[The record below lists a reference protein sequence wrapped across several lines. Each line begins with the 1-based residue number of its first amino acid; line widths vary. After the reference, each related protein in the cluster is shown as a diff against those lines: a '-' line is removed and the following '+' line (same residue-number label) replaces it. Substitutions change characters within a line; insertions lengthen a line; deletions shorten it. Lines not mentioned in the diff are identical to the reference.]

1 MLVAWS
7 EIDAPTRDKRAV
19 DLLSLLAHQQDWTP
33 CGVQGKDKKPAAFW
47 CFPYYQ
53 CIVFLVLP
61 ATIHVQCAT
70 IRTSRRKLFLIQGKR
85 CHALE
90 TLVTLNFLILNLFLF
105 HPFYICNSPTYPKC
119 GSHEPI
125 SLHWAKNTFTG
136 MMDNFLNLNQF
147 LLVKVSRCEQVYRQ
161 SAVEQHPLLFNFTEK
176 TYRKVGVKYSLS
188 YTRALSAHRHIGAY
202 HYALWWRAFLAS
214 TEFGVKRA
222 KILLPLKSLL
232 RSTET
237 IDKLQKKEK
246 WSQKQMFWQHI
257 EKRLACLP
265 CYRVL
270 AAMSWQE
277 YKWKLLR
284 KRRVCCPWIWNYFIV
299 CLFVFPGQDQ
309 TAWTSMVEQIFSGR
323 CWRFWKGN
331 MQRKWLKKV
340 WGKITRVS
348 TGGTCSD
355 LYCNNVYEFC
365 VPNLALQVIQLH
377 HIGSELPSLFPLGIM
392 LQPAL
397 RYVTKE

>member
-1 MLVAWS
+1 M
-7 EIDAPTRDKRAV
+7 
-19 DLLSLLAHQQDWTP
+19 
-33 CGVQGKDKKPAAFW
+33 
-47 CFPYYQ
+47 
-53 CIVFLVLP
+53 LP

-85 CHALE
+85 CHARE

-136 MMDNFLNLNQF
+136 MLDNFLNLNQF

-202 HYALWWRAFLAS
+202 RYALWWRAFLAS

-237 IDKLQKKEK
+237 IDKLQKKKK
-246 WSQKQMFWQHI
+246 WSQKTNVLVAHRETFGLPTLLSCFSSHELTRIQVKVAS
-257 EKRLACLP
+257 EKTSLNLELF
-265 CYRVL
+265 Y
-270 AAMSWQE
+270 
-277 YKWKLLR
+277 
-284 KRRVCCPWIWNYFIV
+284 
-299 CLFVFPGQDQ
+299 CLFIFPGQDP

-331 MQRKWLKKV
+331 VQRKWLKKV

-365 VPNLALQVIQLH
+365 VPNLALQLIQLH

>member
-1 MLVAWS
+1 M
-7 EIDAPTRDKRAV
+7 
-19 DLLSLLAHQQDWTP
+19 
-33 CGVQGKDKKPAAFW
+33 
-47 CFPYYQ
+47 
-53 CIVFLVLP
+53 LP

-85 CHALE
+85 CHARE
-90 TLVTLNFLILNLFLF
+90 TLVTFNFLILNLFLF

-202 HYALWWRAFLAS
+202 RYALWWRAFLAS

-237 IDKLQKKEK
+237 IDKLQKKK
-246 WSQKQMFWQHI
+246 KMITKNKCFGSTSRNVWFAY
-257 EKRLACLP
+257 L
-265 CYRVL
+265 V
-270 AAMSWQE
+270 
-277 YKWKLLR
+277 
-284 KRRVCCPWIWNYFIV
+284 IV
-299 CLFVFPGQDQ
+299 F
-309 TAWTSMVEQIFSGR
+309 
-323 CWRFWKGN
+323 
-331 MQRKWLKKV
+331 
-340 WGKITRVS
+340 
-348 TGGTCSD
+348 
-355 LYCNNVYEFC
+355 
-365 VPNLALQVIQLH
+365 
-377 HIGSELPSLFPLGIM
+377 
-392 LQPAL
+392 
-397 RYVTKE
+397 

>member
-1 MLVAWS
+1 
-7 EIDAPTRDKRAV
+7 
-19 DLLSLLAHQQDWTP
+19 
-33 CGVQGKDKKPAAFW
+33 
-47 CFPYYQ
+47 
-53 CIVFLVLP
+53 
-61 ATIHVQCAT
+61 
-70 IRTSRRKLFLIQGKR
+70 
-85 CHALE
+85 
-90 TLVTLNFLILNLFLF
+90 
-105 HPFYICNSPTYPKC
+105 
-119 GSHEPI
+119 
-125 SLHWAKNTFTG
+125 
-136 MMDNFLNLNQF
+136 
-147 LLVKVSRCEQVYRQ
+147 
-161 SAVEQHPLLFNFTEK
+161 
-176 TYRKVGVKYSLS
+176 
-188 YTRALSAHRHIGAY
+188 
-202 HYALWWRAFLAS
+202 
-214 TEFGVKRA
+214 
-222 KILLPLKSLL
+222 
-232 RSTET
+232 
-237 IDKLQKKEK
+237 
-246 WSQKQMFWQHI
+246 MFWQHI
-257 EKRLACLP
+257 EKRLVCLP

-299 CLFVFPGQDQ
+299 CLFIFPGQDQ